1 MRTMARVKTLTFA
14 VLMLLLLAGQATA
27 LSIELGIDE
36 VLIVDGQVFTFD
48 PGQSG
53 DRYLVSV
60 SSHGKETSSV
70 LSFGEKI
77 TVGNVTY
84 VIGSYDR
91 QNQRLTVHLLGNY
104 TSVRV
109 MKKYDFSVEV
119 IEAFDTYAKVR
130 IKNTGFY
137 PLNDTLSV
145 SSSSQGA
152 FPIPSSTVL
161 KEVELNLAPGEE
173 IVFKVPNP
181 GQTLVFSLKEKGIS
195 KDVFLGTLEP
205 QVEIEDITGD
215 DRVRVKVLNKGDPV
229 NATFSLLY
237 SGNLVLESKKVL
249 LQRGTNWVEFSN
261 FINQGA
267 IVVDYGKIIQQTFYF
282 RPALLVLENIS
293 REGELLKFALKN
305 TGESPFRGF
314 VSVTQNGVVVGSPT
328 YSEVSIGP
336 GESVSLTFNV
346 PEEVRYPTIL
356 ASSDSGTFSFT
367 AEAGAS
373 GISVE
378 ALSTSIKVPLGGKG
392 SYMLVL
398 SGSGRVK
405 LGVEGLPDS
414 VGWKFY
420 AGESEVEEIN
430 VDGSAQ
436 VVLVI
441 DVPSLPRGF
450 PVGEPVMF
458 NVTVRDE
465 KGNLHV
471 IPLEFEAYGLAFLP
485 VYGDNWLA
493 KMNFTAETHFVGI
506 PYRVAAKSLTPP
518 IQFEHYSGEKIVFS
532 YGNYVRSGLDVALHV
547 LSPSGEILHSS
558 SQGKGRPDFVVFN
571 ESDFMLML
579 EGDRF
584 DAVLLVADYLRKP
597 ENISFGLLP
606 KQFGEGIK
614 TFILN
619 ATSLRGKKLALDV
632 NADRPVEVR
641 VYYFTLNRE
650 REDFDPLSADFKGA
664 FRGKGKHVSG
674 EIPLRPYED
683 FVAISIIGTG
693 NVSLA
698 MAAKEVPVSVSGL
711 GKYSG
716 ELTVI
721 LLALLLVAV
730 IALERRLG

>member
-1 MRTMARVKTLTFA
+1 MARLRTLTFA
-14 VLMLLLLAGQATA
+14 VFLLILLAGQATA
-27 LSIELGIDE
+27 LSVELGTDE
-36 VLIVDGQVFTFD
+36 VLIVGGQVFTFD
-48 PGQSG
+48 PSQSG
-53 DRYLVSV
+53 DKFLVSV
-60 SSHGKETSSV
+60 SSHGNEASSV
-70 LSFGEKI
+70 LAFGENI

-84 VIGSYDR
+84 FIGSYDR
-91 QNQRLTVHLLGNY
+91 QNRRLTVHLLGNY

-152 FPIPSSTVL
+152 FPIPTSTIL
-161 KEVELNLAPGEE
+161 KEVELNLEPGGE

-181 GQTLVFSLKEKGIS
+181 GQTLIFSLNERGIS
-195 KDVFLGTLEP
+195 KDVSFGTLEP
-205 QVEIEDITGD
+205 QVEIEDITSGEG
-215 DRVRVKVLNKGDPV
+215 VRVKVLNKGEPV

-237 SGNLVLESKKVL
+237 GGNLILESRKVL
-249 LQRGTNWVEFSN
+249 LPHGIKWVGFSN

-267 IVVDYGKIIQQTFYF
+267 VVVDYGKVIQQTFYF

-293 REGELLKFALKN
+293 RDGELLRVILKN

-336 GESVSLTFNV
+336 GESVSLTFKI

-392 SYMLVL
+392 SYALVL

-405 LGVEGLPDS
+405 LSVEGLPES

-420 AGESEVEEIN
+420 VGESEVEELN

-450 PVGEPVMF
+450 SVGEPVRF
-458 NVTVRDE
+458 NVTIRDE
-465 KGNLHV
+465 KGNPHV

-485 VYGDNWLA
+485 VYGKNWLA

-506 PYRVAAKSLTPP
+506 PYRVVAKSLTPP
-518 IQFEHYSGEKIVFS
+518 IQFEHYPGEKIAFS
-532 YGNYVRSGLDVALHV
+532 YGNYIRSGLDVTLHI

-558 SQGKGRPDFVVFN
+558 SQEKGRPDFVVFN

-597 ENISFGLLP
+597 ENISFELLP

-632 NADRPVEVR
+632 TADRPVEVR

-650 REDFDPLSADFKGA
+650 REDFDPLSAGFKGA
-664 FRGKGKHVSG
+664 FRGKGEHVSG
-674 EIPLRPYED
+674 EVPLRPYED
-683 FVAISIIGTG
+683 FIAISIIGTG
-693 NVSLA
+693 NVSLT
-698 MAAKEVPVSVSGL
+698 MTAKEVPVSVSGL

-716 ELTVI
+716 ELTVA
-721 LLALLLVAV
+721 LLALLLVVV